1 MVDDPI
7 DDGHRY
13 VVVVEELTPA
23 GKVLVGGE
31 DDGAV
36 FIQAVDQLKQVV
48 ARLPG
53 HGQIAQFIND
63 QQVVLGKLVESL
75 LQLALH
81 LRQLEVFNEIQRGA
95 EQHLVAGL
103 DGLLS
108 NANGQVGFAH
118 AGWSDKNQV
127 LALIDKTEVQQGIHL
142 PLGDGGLVA
151 VVKAFQGV

>member
-53 HGQIAQFIND
+53 YGQIAQFIND

-75 LQLALH
+75 LQIGIKMGEWWMTRSMMGTATLSSWKNSP
-81 LRQLEVFNEIQRGA
+81 QLVKSL
-95 EQHLVAGL
+95 LVVRMMERYSYR
-103 DGLLS
+103 LLIS
-108 NANGQVGFAH
+108 
-118 AGWSDKNQV
+118 
-127 LALIDKTEVQQGIHL
+127 
-142 PLGDGGLVA
+142 
-151 VVKAFQGV
+151 